1 MKPRVALSV
10 VSWVSLE
17 RMPQGRMLTMAKEV
31 AQYCLTMFGA
41 LVTNH
46 TYGIAVTVGGMYTT
60 VIILMMLVST
70 AIDIPGTQ
78 RSILDNKI

>member
-1 MKPRVALSV
+1 MAGEV
-10 VSWVSLE
+10 V
-17 RMPQGRMLTMAKEV
+17 
-31 AQYCLTMFGA
+31 QYCLTMFGA
-41 LVTNH
+41 LVKNH

-60 VIILMMLVST
+60 VPILMMLVLT